1 MVKSLVSKLSAA
13 SSNLSLASTLSSVG
27 VGSGGGGG
35 GGGSGVQETN
45 YAKHRNDPGR
55 FFGDGVQFKAKLIGI
70 LEVGE
75 ARGDRMC
82 QEALQDL
89 KMAIRAAGEHKQ
101 RITIHVTIDGLRLR
115 DEKTGDSLYH
125 HPVHKISFIAQD
137 MTDSRAFGYIFGSP
151 DSGHRFFGIKTDKA
165 ASQVVL
171 AMRDL
176 FQVVF
181 ELKKKEIELAR
192 QQIQSKS
199 IHDHQLASLSS
210 LKTAA
215 GTSFNPRAISGSLGG
230 STLSILGSLGETSRG
245 TASNRLGVNLDGK
258 GAAKEMSPE
267 SVADLVDLEQE
278 LSSLQRGI
286 TQMERITPNE
296 PAQPSVT
303 GAAGKPASEDDPFGD
318 SFTNFPTY
326 NLLPPPES
334 GRSRHKP
341 TKAVDQSCAINQPV
355 TTTTPTVNTSQNV
368 ALSSLLSP
376 APVLSTSPG
385 GTLHGDDDDSW
396 LHELDQHNDVFDTSK
411 AGAMG
416 MGVSLPMA
424 PLAPSECTSTPTQ
437 QLSESNSALVDV
449 EAAAAAAIITNAQP
463 SNGAGASAAGN
474 VGITSSSPIPMM
486 GDGQSQVSANA
497 AVKSDLDPLG
507 TGRTRPYVDKKYFF
521 QELKNPPK
529 KVLNDLSGG
538 GNGTVDITA
547 TGVHYTAASAVVD
560 EFLSKEG
567 LFEDT
572 LAGGLDVQGEQMQ
585 QTQSSQQQQ
594 QQQQQQHSLPTP
606 LNITNTTH
614 ASGIA
619 GLQSALN
626 TNKSKFIATNNA
638 NASSSAAATA
648 TTATLLIGVLA
659 PQPTPSTVNICTC
672 TISSTKY
679 TSTAASNVVV
689 TRLTNTNQQ
698 QQQLGTCSNNSLLTT
713 STYST
718 NNTSANSNLRLH
730 HYQPTLMSAST
741 SSSITTTNI
750 PTNLHLNHYT
760 LDSNSKSAVGVAGP
774 AGGTEDVVMMPR
786 DTDPFSPTRK
796 KSDPFQEG
804 SDVFAKL
811 DPFEFE
817 FNSGDDAAKQRISP
831 TAVTGES
838 SRAGDVFN
846 GPLQVSL
853 PPESNLTPTPTQP
866 LSTAAQWRAD
876 VARLERQMSEPVA
889 TMGNGSVIPPN
900 STVRSRPTPSGQLSN
915 VGQPPSAF
923 KQQTADVISS
933 ISNKKMPH
941 LFGQARFSKR
951 ESNSINMCRLQ
962 ESDSLSENETAPEP
976 PPRPDSVL
984 HAEPPPL
991 PPKKQFNEIVIRPR
1005 VTSGNAV
1012 PPSAAPMTVNSRY
1025 EFVNAT
1031 ANNLCAA
1038 NAEVP
1043 PIPLPSRRVGR
1054 SDGIY
1059 PGPGRPRKPG
1069 HTEDDYLAPISGVSS
1084 IGSGSAGD
1092 VPPLLPPPTQTST
1105 RTRAQRQQSLS
1116 KSQDIYENKMEI
1128 LQQQHQQQLLQQ
1140 RRQQTLTDAGAE
1152 TNITAAP
1159 LIPDI
1164 TLSQLMTLSLDDLA
1178 VKLNVPVSKLSTMT
1192 LVELTSYLSEFI
1204 EKCKPQRGASTLIS
1218 EQTLTRHLSPL
1229 PTRRMEKPA
1238 VKPELS
1244 PIPAQAPVFKV
1255 NFDQQA
1261 TFVAKFDDTFGE
1273 DFATHSTEEQGQDAF
1288 ANFEQFNEPPAGPAP
1303 ILSEAGLNAPIVPPA
1318 DRYAVFREII
1328 DKELQE
1334 QQENADLIGE
1344 EIAENEHGSV
1354 AAADVLGMA
1363 VASDDIGA
1371 HFEANFDDDDFLTG
1385 PRATIA
1391 AGTQQAQPPKID
1403 TKITEVVAQAKDRYA
1418 ALRDI
1423 ILVENLFDNK
1433 PPVALQ
1439 TSQEFPEFS
1448 DEFNEDQD
1456 QDLKHIMDGRAS
1468 SSGPD
1473 RLGLVDSRGLPAEP
1487 SSSAL
1492 TVDDD
1497 DEDDD
1502 GGGESSLDSNDKD
1515 AEVAGDEQDK
1525 YEKLST
1531 STQQLDG
1538 EKSEKLDMNDSLPER
1553 SASQPSPNLLNAK
1566 QDNKFLTVAGSSG
1579 LCSSKDDLEID
1590 ELMQRAISNLSLDSR
1605 ERISP
1610 ANSTC
1615 NMPTVIVTSGN
1626 SIALP
1631 RPNATLSTQAQFN
1644 DVSTSP
1650 IPLQKSPIPGT
1661 VQQQQKS
1668 PLSKS
1673 PQASPVLSQLSA
1685 VSNLID
1691 TATKQMNTGSNSQ
1704 PDTEVKHSK
1713 EFWATFDSP
1722 KPSIEKIDKRA
1733 RGPAKSTIKTSS
1745 LHLPPP
1751 PPSNTSQNDTA
1762 ESPCSSDPRDDG
1774 WSKGVGRRWPKK
1786 DRHHTSSSS
1795 RDLSPWDDELS
1806 DFQKQKRI
1814 PGVGPAIQPPSTV
1827 HVSDR
1832 HAYYMRHTRRMNSC
1846 DEDYDYEEEF
1856 NTRRDHRKLK
1866 PALSRSRDNFDLESP
1881 SWYQHAPHHTWSPQ
1895 DIEHAASMRAR
1906 AFERS
1911 AYERTTYGP
1920 PVYDK
1925 RGVALPP
1932 NASSSYDR
1940 RSGYDKRSKYYR
1952 DYARPNYDFDDYGDR
1967 YRDAGTFEKPKSGRR
1982 ADYENIYDDGRSPLG
1997 GGGGAGVIGSY
2008 KSRASDYMYDRERK
2022 SFDRDSVE
2030 SYESA
2035 TRRRRSFGSGDVY
2048 GSMESHEDFRERYGP
2063 EKTRSLRKSI
2073 KLRATGDID
2082 YEQDSESDFHRT
2094 RMGSG
2099 ANIMNVTDTRSLQ
2112 RPNQLNSAGGSSAMG
2127 VGQTRARKSS
2137 GSSPWDGEEPPLPG
2151 QKSWKRPSSAADSER
2166 RLAESRRVATLGLTP
2181 SGSDGE
2187 KDRRFRKKQRSRGKD
2202 SQYSNSGAP
2211 TTTGSR
2217 YGSTAPAAPHPRD
2230 NYDYITYDDDVDDD
2244 EEDYVDE
2251 DYDEPPTDED
2261 KFERLN
2267 RRRHEMNQRML
2278 ESERRQHSMGKVP
2291 ISSLKCSAPTT
2302 ATKKYPTR
2310 SGEYD
2315 FDDYEQTPTPRSN
2328 ASGGSSYL
2336 PPTSVGGVGS
2346 SISAGSATKFS
2357 FDGGFESDFNQSS
2370 PPPAPAGTASS
2381 CNSTPAATTASAC
2394 VTPGNKSSFR
2404 FSNDFSERDKLHSGA
2419 QNTSTVA
2426 SSQQQLDMA
2435 STHSPALHAIPP
2447 IITQKL
2453 RFDDNVKVS
2462 QFDDAAFEDDFSNA
2476 QFDFEKEDQW
2486 HADSLQSAGSGAL
2499 MSAAAKKHNLR
2510 NSKLQQRQELIK
2522 KSESINIFGKKS
2534 EDPFEDDEF
2543 FKAPTDAKLANN
2555 NNNNN
2560 GSQLAKSG
2568 TGNGSGGGVG
2578 GGTGGFQCDDDFNF
2592 AKFDE
2597 NM

>member
-27 VGSGGGGG
+27 VGSGS
-35 GGGSGVQETN
+35 SGVQETN

-89 KMAIRAAGEHKQ
+89 KIAIRAAGEHKQ

-199 IHDHQLASLSS
+199 IHEHQLASLSS
-210 LKTAA
+210 LKSAA
-215 GTSFNPRAISGSLGG
+215 GGIGTGLGAHNDLSGSGGVGGG
-230 STLSILGSLGETSRG
+230 STLSMLSGIGGQSRA
-245 TASNRLGVNLDGK
+245 TASNRLGVNLDSK

-296 PAQPSVT
+296 PGQPTVAGVSGKSVN
-303 GAAGKPASEDDPFGD
+303 EDDPFGD

-341 TKAVDQSCAINQPV
+341 TKPTDTAVNQ
-355 TTTTPTVNTSQNV
+355 TTTSVSAGQNV
-368 ALSSLLSP
+368 TLSSLLSP
-376 APVLSTSPG
+376 APVLNTST
-385 GTLHGDDDDSW
+385 GTLQQDDDDSW
-396 LHELDQHNDVFDTSK
+396 LHELDQQNDVFDTSK
-411 AGAMG
+411 AGSMSI
-416 MGVSLPMA
+416 GVGLPMA
-424 PLAPSECTSTPTQ
+424 PLAPSESTSTPTQ
-437 QLSESNSALVDV
+437 QLSEHSTLVDV
-449 EAAAAAAIITNAQP
+449 EAAANAATNANMQPSGGAAAST
-463 SNGAGASAAGN
+463 SASTLG
-474 VGITSSSPIPMM
+474 VTSSSPTPIL
-486 GDGQSQVSANA
+486 GDGPPQAAASA
-497 AVKSDLDPLG
+497 AVKSDAFTDLDPLG

-529 KVLNDLSGG
+529 KVLNDLSSG

-567 LFEDT
+567 LFEDALT
-572 LAGGLDVQGEQMQ
+572 AGMDEQGEVAQQMQPPQLHAAQ
-585 QTQSSQQQQ
+585 QTQ
-594 QQQQQQHSLPTP
+594 HSLSAP

-619 GLQSALN
+619 GLKTALN
-626 TNKSKFIATNNA
+626 TNKTVVNITASAT
-638 NASSSAAATA
+638 AAATA
-648 TTATLLIGVLA
+648 TTTTLLIGVLA
-659 PQPTPSTVNICTC
+659 PPCTVNICTC

-679 TSTAASNVVV
+679 TSTASNVVV
-689 TRLTNTNQQ
+689 PRLTNTNH
-698 QQQLGTCSNNSLLTT
+698 QLASSNSLLTT

-718 NNTSANSNLRLH
+718 NSTTASTLRMH
-730 HYQPTLMSAST
+730 HYQPTLSSAT
-741 SSSITTTNI
+741 SSCTTTNI

-760 LDSNSKSAVGVAGP
+760 LDSTATAAG
-774 AGGTEDVVMMPR
+774 TTDDVVMMPR

-804 SDVFAKL
+804 GDVFAKL

-817 FNSGDDAAKQRISP
+817 FNSGDATNQRSSP
-831 TAVTGES
+831 TASAET
-838 SRAGDVFN
+838 SRPADVFN

-853 PPESNLTPTPTQP
+853 PPESSLSPTLAQP

-876 VARLERQMSEPVA
+876 VARLERQMNEPVA
-889 TMGNGSVIPPN
+889 AMGNGSAIPAVGVN
-900 STVRSRPTPSGQLSN
+900 STVRLRPTPSGQVSS
-915 VGQPPSAF
+915 VGQPSSVF

-962 ESDSLSENETAPEP
+962 ESDSLSENEAAPEP
-976 PPRPDSVL
+976 PPRPDSAL

-991 PPKKQFNEIVIRPR
+991 PPKKQFNDIVIRPR

-1012 PPSAAPMTVNSRY
+1012 PPSVAPPSVSSRY
-1025 EFVNAT
+1025 EFVNT
-1031 ANNLCAA
+1031 TSKSLRGANS
-1038 NAEVP
+1038 EVP

-1054 SDGIY
+1054 SDGTY

-1069 HTEDDYLAPISGVSS
+1069 HTDDDYLAPISG
-1084 IGSGSAGD
+1084 IGSIANAAAGD
-1092 VPPLLPPPTQTST
+1092 VPPLLPPPTQIST
-1105 RTRAQRQQSLS
+1105 RNRAQRQQSLS
-1116 KSQDIYENKMEI
+1116 KPQDIYENKLEI
-1128 LQQQHQQQLLQQ
+1128 LQQQQQQQQ
-1140 RRQQTLTDAGAE
+1140 QKRQQALTDGGAE
-1152 TNITAAP
+1152 PNVATAS

-1164 TLSQLMTLSLDDLA
+1164 TLSQLMTLSLDELA

-1204 EKCKPQRGASTLIS
+1204 EKSKPQR
-1218 EQTLTRHLSPL
+1218 EQGLPSHMSPL
-1229 PTRRMEKPA
+1229 PTRRVEMKSIKAES
-1238 VKPELS
+1238 S
-1244 PIPAQAPVFKV
+1244 PLPTQPTVFKV

-1273 DFATHSTEEQGQDAF
+1273 DFSTHTADGQGQDAF
-1288 ANFEQFNEPPAGPAP
+1288 ANFEQFNEPPVAP
-1303 ILSEAGLNAPIVPPA
+1303 PPIFTDTSQSAPIVPSA

-1344 EIAENEHGSV
+1344 VINENEDAGGSIISGT
-1354 AAADVLGMA
+1354 DVGGIAA
-1363 VASDDIGA
+1363 VADDIGA
-1371 HFEANFDDDDFLTG
+1371 HFEANFDDDDFLTSSGG
-1385 PRATIA
+1385 P
-1391 AGTQQAQPPKID
+1391 QVQPPKID

-1433 PPVALQ
+1433 RPAALQ
-1439 TSQEFPEFS
+1439 ASQEFPEFS

-1456 QDLKHIMDGRAS
+1456 LKHIMDGRAS
-1468 SSGPD
+1468 SIGPD

-1492 TVDDD
+1492 TVEDD

-1502 GGGESSLDSNDKD
+1502 GGAESSLDSNDK
-1515 AEVAGDEQDK
+1515 ETRVAAAAQDK

-1538 EKSEKLDMNDSLPER
+1538 EKSDKLDLNGSQPER
-1553 SASQPSPNLLNAK
+1553 CASQPSPNLLNAK

-1579 LCSSKDDLEID
+1579 LSSSKDDLEID

-1610 ANSTC
+1610 ANSAT

-1631 RPNATLSTQAQFN
+1631 RPNAALSSQAQFN

-1650 IPLQKSPIPGT
+1650 IPLQKSPTPG
-1661 VQQQQKS
+1661 VAQQQQRS

-1673 PQASPVLSQLSA
+1673 PQPSPVLSQLSA

-1691 TATKQMNTGSNSQ
+1691 TATKQINIGSSLQ
-1704 PDTEVKHSK
+1704 QEPEVKHSK

-1722 KPSIEKIDKRA
+1722 KPNIEKVDKRGRA
-1733 RGPAKSTIKTSS
+1733 AAKSTMKNSL

-1762 ESPCSSDPRDDG
+1762 ESPCSSDPRDYG
-1774 WSKGVGRRWPKK
+1774 WSKSTGVSRRWPKK
-1786 DRHHTSSSS
+1786 ERHQTSSSS
-1795 RDLSPWDDELS
+1795 RDISPCDDEPS
-1806 DFQKQKRI
+1806 DFQKPKRI
-1814 PGVGPAIQPPSTV
+1814 PSGVPAIPPPS
-1827 HVSDR
+1827 SDR
-1832 HAYYMRHTRRMNSC
+1832 HGYYVRHTRRLNSC

-1866 PALSRSRDNFDLESP
+1866 PGLSRSRDNFDLESP
-1881 SWYQHAPHHTWSPQ
+1881 SWYRHAPHHTWSPQ
-1895 DIEHAASMRAR
+1895 DMEQAAGMRAR

-1952 DYARPNYDFDDYGDR
+1952 DYARPNYDFDDYGDSPHER
-1967 YRDAGTFEKPKSGRR
+1967 YRDAGSFEKPKVGRR
-1982 ADYENIYDDGRSPLG
+1982 SDYENIYDEGRSPMSGIIGSSG
-1997 GGGGAGVIGSY
+1997 GGSSGYKTRGG
-2008 KSRASDYMYDRERK
+2008 DYMYDRERK
-2022 SFDRDSVE
+2022 SFDRESVE
-2030 SYESA
+2030 SFESA

-2048 GSMESHEDFRERYGP
+2048 GSMESHEEFRERYGP
-2063 EKTRSLRKSI
+2063 EKTRSLRKGM
-2073 KLRATGDID
+2073 KLRATGDIE
-2082 YEQDSESDFHRT
+2082 YEQDSENDFHQRT
-2094 RMGSG
+2094 RMSGGGSSV
-2099 ANIMNVTDTRSLQ
+2099 NVPDTRSLQ
-2112 RPNQLNSAGGSSAMG
+2112 RPSQLISSNTGSTMSMG
-2127 VGQTRARKSS
+2127 PGQPRARKSS

-2166 RLAESRRVATLGLTP
+2166 RLAESRRVAALGQTP

-2202 SQYSNSGAP
+2202 IPYSSSGLP
-2211 TTTGSR
+2211 PSNTSSR
-2217 YGSTAPAAPHPRD
+2217 YSGTVAATTHPRD
-2230 NYDYITYDDDVDDD
+2230 NYDYITYDDDDVGD
-2244 EEDYVDE
+2244 EEDYADE

-2267 RRRHEMNQRML
+2267 RRRHEMHQRML

-2291 ISSLKCSAPTT
+2291 ISSLKCSAPTA
-2302 ATKKYPTR
+2302 ATKKYPTKG
-2310 SGEYD
+2310 GEYD
-2315 FDDYEQTPTPRSN
+2315 FDDYEQSPTSRSN
-2328 ASGGSSYL
+2328 ASASLASAASSYIA
-2336 PPTSVGGVGS
+2336 TAGVGG
-2346 SISAGSATKFS
+2346 SAGSATKFS

-2394 VTPGNKSSFR
+2394 VTPATKSSFR
-2404 FSNDFSERDKLHSGA
+2404 FSNDFSEREKLHGFPHNSNSVSSA
-2419 QNTSTVA
+2419 QPLDLDNT
-2426 SSQQQLDMA
+2426 Q
-2435 STHSPALHAIPP
+2435 SPAPHAMPP

-2486 HADSLQSAGSGAL
+2486 HADSLQSASSAAL
-2499 MSAAAKKHNLR
+2499 MTTAAKKHNLR

-2543 FKAPTDAKLANN
+2543 FKAPGGEGALANN
-2555 NNNNN
+2555 NNNNSN
-2560 GSQLAKSG
+2560 GQQLSKTGA
-2568 TGNGSGGGVG
+2568 GNGSS
-2578 GGTGGFQCDDDFNF
+2578 FQCDDDFNF

>member
-27 VGSGGGGG
+27 VGSGS
-35 GGGSGVQETN
+35 SGVQETN

-89 KMAIRAAGEHKQ
+89 KIAIRAAGEHKQ

-199 IHDHQLASLSS
+199 IHEHQLASLSS
-210 LKTAA
+210 LKSAA
-215 GTSFNPRAISGSLGG
+215 GGIGTGLGAHNDLSGSGGVGGG
-230 STLSILGSLGETSRG
+230 STLSMLSGIGGQSRA
-245 TASNRLGVNLDGK
+245 TASNRLGVNLDSK

-296 PAQPSVT
+296 PGQPTVAGVSGKSVN
-303 GAAGKPASEDDPFGD
+303 EDDPFGD

-341 TKAVDQSCAINQPV
+341 TKPTDTAVNQ
-355 TTTTPTVNTSQNV
+355 TTTSVSAGQNV
-368 ALSSLLSP
+368 TLSSLLSP
-376 APVLSTSPG
+376 APVLNTST
-385 GTLHGDDDDSW
+385 GTLQQDDDDSW
-396 LHELDQHNDVFDTSK
+396 LHELDQQNDVFDTSK
-411 AGAMG
+411 AGSMSI
-416 MGVSLPMA
+416 GVGLPMA
-424 PLAPSECTSTPTQ
+424 PLAPSESTSTPTQ
-437 QLSESNSALVDV
+437 QLSEHSTLVDV
-449 EAAAAAAIITNAQP
+449 EAAANAATNANMQPSGGAAAST
-463 SNGAGASAAGN
+463 SASTLG
-474 VGITSSSPIPMM
+474 VTSSSPTPIL
-486 GDGQSQVSANA
+486 GDGPPQAAASA
-497 AVKSDLDPLG
+497 AVKSDAFTDLDPLG

-529 KVLNDLSGG
+529 KVLNDLSSG

-567 LFEDT
+567 LFEDALT
-572 LAGGLDVQGEQMQ
+572 AGMDEQGEVAQQMQPPQLHAAQ
-585 QTQSSQQQQ
+585 QTQ
-594 QQQQQQHSLPTP
+594 HSLSAP

-614 ASGIA
+614 ASD
-619 GLQSALN
+619 S
-626 TNKSKFIATNNA
+626 T
-638 NASSSAAATA
+638 ATA
-648 TTATLLIGVLA
+648 AGTT
-659 PQPTPSTVNICTC
+659 
-672 TISSTKY
+672 
-679 TSTAASNVVV
+679 
-689 TRLTNTNQQ
+689 
-698 QQQLGTCSNNSLLTT
+698 
-713 STYST
+713 
-718 NNTSANSNLRLH
+718 
-730 HYQPTLMSAST
+730 
-741 SSSITTTNI
+741 
-750 PTNLHLNHYT
+750 
-760 LDSNSKSAVGVAGP
+760 D
-774 AGGTEDVVMMPR
+774 DVVMMPR

-804 SDVFAKL
+804 GDVFAKL

-817 FNSGDDAAKQRISP
+817 FNSGDATNQRSSP
-831 TAVTGES
+831 TASAET
-838 SRAGDVFN
+838 SRPADVFN

-853 PPESNLTPTPTQP
+853 PPESSLSPTLAQP

-876 VARLERQMSEPVA
+876 VARLERQMNEPVA
-889 TMGNGSVIPPN
+889 AMGNGSAIPAVGVN
-900 STVRSRPTPSGQLSN
+900 STVRLRPTPSGQVSS
-915 VGQPPSAF
+915 VGQPSSVF

-962 ESDSLSENETAPEP
+962 ESDSLSENEAAPEP
-976 PPRPDSVL
+976 PPRPDSAL

-991 PPKKQFNEIVIRPR
+991 PPKKQFNDIVIRPR

-1012 PPSAAPMTVNSRY
+1012 PPSVAPPSVSSRY
-1025 EFVNAT
+1025 EFVNT
-1031 ANNLCAA
+1031 TSKSLRGANS
-1038 NAEVP
+1038 EVP

-1054 SDGIY
+1054 SDGTY

-1069 HTEDDYLAPISGVSS
+1069 HTDDDYLAPISG
-1084 IGSGSAGD
+1084 IGSIANAAAGD
-1092 VPPLLPPPTQTST
+1092 VPPLLPPPTQIST
-1105 RTRAQRQQSLS
+1105 RNRAQRQQSLS
-1116 KSQDIYENKMEI
+1116 KPQDIYENKLEI
-1128 LQQQHQQQLLQQ
+1128 LQQQQQQQQ
-1140 RRQQTLTDAGAE
+1140 QKRQQALTDGGAE
-1152 TNITAAP
+1152 PNVATAS

-1164 TLSQLMTLSLDDLA
+1164 TLSQLMTLSLDELA

-1204 EKCKPQRGASTLIS
+1204 EKSKPQR
-1218 EQTLTRHLSPL
+1218 EQGLPSHMSPL
-1229 PTRRMEKPA
+1229 PTRRLEMKSIKAES
-1238 VKPELS
+1238 S
-1244 PIPAQAPVFKV
+1244 PLPTQPTVFKV

-1273 DFATHSTEEQGQDAF
+1273 DFSTHTADGQGQDAF
-1288 ANFEQFNEPPAGPAP
+1288 ANFEQFNEPPVAP
-1303 ILSEAGLNAPIVPPA
+1303 PPIFTDTSQSAPIVPSA

-1344 EIAENEHGSV
+1344 VINENEDAGGGIISGT
-1354 AAADVLGMA
+1354 DVGGIAA
-1363 VASDDIGA
+1363 VADDIGA
-1371 HFEANFDDDDFLTG
+1371 HFEANFDDDDFLTSSGG
-1385 PRATIA
+1385 P
-1391 AGTQQAQPPKID
+1391 QVQPPKID

-1433 PPVALQ
+1433 RPAALQ
-1439 TSQEFPEFS
+1439 ASQEFPEFS

-1456 QDLKHIMDGRAS
+1456 LKHIMDGRAS
-1468 SSGPD
+1468 SIGPD

-1492 TVDDD
+1492 TVEDD

-1502 GGGESSLDSNDKD
+1502 GGAESSLDSNDK
-1515 AEVAGDEQDK
+1515 ETRVAAAAQDK

-1538 EKSEKLDMNDSLPER
+1538 EKSDKLDLNGSQPER
-1553 SASQPSPNLLNAK
+1553 CASQPSPNLLNAK

-1579 LCSSKDDLEID
+1579 LSSSKDDLEID

-1610 ANSTC
+1610 ANSAT

-1631 RPNATLSTQAQFN
+1631 RPNAALSSQAQFN

-1650 IPLQKSPIPGT
+1650 IPLQKSPTPG
-1661 VQQQQKS
+1661 VAQQQQRS

-1673 PQASPVLSQLSA
+1673 PQPSPVLSQLSA

-1691 TATKQMNTGSNSQ
+1691 TATKQINIGSSLQ
-1704 PDTEVKHSK
+1704 QEPEVKHSK

-1722 KPSIEKIDKRA
+1722 KPNIEKVDKRGRA
-1733 RGPAKSTIKTSS
+1733 AAKSTMKNSL

-1762 ESPCSSDPRDDG
+1762 ESPCSSDPRDYG
-1774 WSKGVGRRWPKK
+1774 WSKSTGVSRRWPKK
-1786 DRHHTSSSS
+1786 ERHQTSSSS
-1795 RDLSPWDDELS
+1795 RDISPCDDEPS
-1806 DFQKQKRI
+1806 DFQKPKRI
-1814 PGVGPAIQPPSTV
+1814 PSGVPAIPPPS
-1827 HVSDR
+1827 SDR
-1832 HAYYMRHTRRMNSC
+1832 HGYYVRHTRRLNSC

-1866 PALSRSRDNFDLESP
+1866 PGLSRSRDNFDLESP
-1881 SWYQHAPHHTWSPQ
+1881 SWYRHAPHHTWSPQ
-1895 DIEHAASMRAR
+1895 DMEQAAGMRAR

-1952 DYARPNYDFDDYGDR
+1952 DYARPNYDFDDYGDSPHER
-1967 YRDAGTFEKPKSGRR
+1967 YRDAGSFEKPKVGRR
-1982 ADYENIYDDGRSPLG
+1982 SDYENIYDEGRSPMSGIIGSSG
-1997 GGGGAGVIGSY
+1997 GGSSGYKTRGG
-2008 KSRASDYMYDRERK
+2008 DYMYDRERK
-2022 SFDRDSVE
+2022 SFDRESVE
-2030 SYESA
+2030 SFESA

-2048 GSMESHEDFRERYGP
+2048 GSMESHEEFRERYGP
-2063 EKTRSLRKSI
+2063 EKTRSLRKGM
-2073 KLRATGDID
+2073 KLRATGDIE
-2082 YEQDSESDFHRT
+2082 YEQDSENDFHQRT
-2094 RMGSG
+2094 RMSGGGSSV
-2099 ANIMNVTDTRSLQ
+2099 NVPDTRSLQ
-2112 RPNQLNSAGGSSAMG
+2112 RPSQLISSNTGSTMSMG
-2127 VGQTRARKSS
+2127 PGQPRARKSS

-2166 RLAESRRVATLGLTP
+2166 RLAESRRVAALGQTP

-2202 SQYSNSGAP
+2202 IPYSSSGLP
-2211 TTTGSR
+2211 PSNTSSR
-2217 YGSTAPAAPHPRD
+2217 YSGTVAATTHPRD
-2230 NYDYITYDDDVDDD
+2230 NYDYITYDDDDVGD
-2244 EEDYVDE
+2244 EEDYADE

-2267 RRRHEMNQRML
+2267 RRRHEMHQRML

-2291 ISSLKCSAPTT
+2291 ISSLKCSAPTA

-2310 SGEYD
+2310 GGEYD
-2315 FDDYEQTPTPRSN
+2315 FDDYEQSPTSRSN
-2328 ASGGSSYL
+2328 ASASLASAASSYIA
-2336 PPTSVGGVGS
+2336 TAGVGG
-2346 SISAGSATKFS
+2346 SAGSATKFS

-2394 VTPGNKSSFR
+2394 VTPATKSSFR
-2404 FSNDFSERDKLHSGA
+2404 FSNDFSERDKLHGFPHNSNSVSSA
-2419 QNTSTVA
+2419 QPLDLDNT
-2426 SSQQQLDMA
+2426 Q
-2435 STHSPALHAIPP
+2435 SPAPHAMPP

-2486 HADSLQSAGSGAL
+2486 HADSLQSASSAAL
-2499 MSAAAKKHNLR
+2499 MTTAAKKHNLR

-2543 FKAPTDAKLANN
+2543 FKAPGGEGALANN
-2555 NNNNN
+2555 NNNNSN
-2560 GSQLAKSG
+2560 GQQLSKTGA
-2568 TGNGSGGGVG
+2568 GNGSS
-2578 GGTGGFQCDDDFNF
+2578 FQCDDDFNF